1 MSQLPDITPEN
12 QTELEEL
19 ALALEA
25 FQGKFLLIFA
35 RCNYDSLRSRLIQC
49 LQDSSLADI
58 RTITL
63 NPDDTALYQRI
74 QGELQGD
81 KPGALMVLGLESV
94 LSLET
99 MLAGA
104 DLVREEFRKHFPF
117 PVVVWVTD
125 SVKSQWMQ
133 FARNLESWGVSSQF
147 NISREKLAA
156 FIKEK
161 ANQWLAD
168 GLNLTEADCI
178 ELKAELEAA
187 EPALHLTE
195 PCAYGASRR

>member
-19 ALALEA
+19 ALTLEA

-74 QGELQGD
+74 QGKLQGD

-117 PVVVWVTD
+117 PVVVWGAIAKPN
-125 SVKSQWMQ
+125 S
-133 FARNLESWGVSSQF
+133 LG
-147 NISREKLAA
+147 
-156 FIKEK
+156 
-161 ANQWLAD
+161 
-168 GLNLTEADCI
+168 
-178 ELKAELEAA
+178 ELEHFVLSRSTPMGVFMAKTA
-187 EPALHLTE
+187 QLQTSLSQMALK
-195 PCAYGASRR
+195 